1 MTFLMQRIY
10 FVINN
15 DKLKKT
21 ELEEIFFNYLL
32 VYKLTIERQKK
43 KIFLYLHAFV
53 MIKRERKETS
63 DELAIKLRNKK

>member
-21 ELEEIFFNYLL
+21 ELKEIFFNYLL
-32 VYKLTIERQKK
+32 VYKLTIQRQK